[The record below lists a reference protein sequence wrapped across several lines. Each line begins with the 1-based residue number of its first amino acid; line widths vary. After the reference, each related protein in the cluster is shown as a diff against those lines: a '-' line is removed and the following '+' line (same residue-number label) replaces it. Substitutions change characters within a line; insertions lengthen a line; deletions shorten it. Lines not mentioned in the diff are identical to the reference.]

1 MSIERIYHPYWLW
14 EETDSNMWGSVK
26 DRKKY
31 LKLAIE
37 FTGDAALYGRWM
49 LKVADKWRYSCE
61 HNLTDAKQNRQA
73 WIGHAACAFAH
84 GIPEDIVR
92 EAWSHLTQEQQ
103 DSANKKADEAILYWE
118 TEVYGQNIQ

>member
-1 MSIERIYHPYWLW
+1 
-14 EETDSNMWGSVK
+14 MWGSVK

-31 LKLAIE
+31 LKTAIQ

-49 LKVADKWRYSCE
+49 LKVADKWTKSCE
-61 HNLTDAKQNRQA
+61 HNLTDLKQNRQA

-92 EAWSHLTQEQQ
+92 EAWSYLTQEQQ
-103 DSANKKADEAILYWE
+103 DAANQKADEAILYWE
-118 TEVYGQNIQ
+118 TEVYGKNI